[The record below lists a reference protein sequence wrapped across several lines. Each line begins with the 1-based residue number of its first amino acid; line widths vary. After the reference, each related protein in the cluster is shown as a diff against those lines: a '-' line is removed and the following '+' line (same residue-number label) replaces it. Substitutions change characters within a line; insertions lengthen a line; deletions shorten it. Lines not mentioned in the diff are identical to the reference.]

1 VAVGGGVAVAATVGA
16 GVAVAA
22 GREVAVADGSTG
34 IGEAVGVGRLVA
46 GAGATVAAVLQAA
59 RTKQAARVIPINFLN
74 IFWASI
80 IHTLSFLIL
89 NDSYH

>member
-1 VAVGGGVAVAATVGA
+1 VAVAGGVAVMATVGT

-22 GREVAVADGSTG
+22 GRLVAVADGSTG
-34 IGEAVGVGRLVA
+34 SGVAVGVGRLVA
-46 GAGATVAAVLQAA
+46 GAGGTVAAVLQAA
-59 RTKQAARVIPINFLN
+59 RKKQAARVIPIHLLN

-89 NDSYH
+89 NDSYQ